1 MDVQAYL
8 RHFIGLLHRQY
19 EQALADLTEEQC
31 YFRPS
36 ATTNHI
42 AFTAWHWVRTEDN
55 VINFALQRRP
65 TVWLERG
72 LDTAWGLP
80 KAAQGTGM
88 PREEAQALRLP
99 SIAVFLDY
107 ARAVWAATD
116 RYLDTVTPEELSR
129 IDPDPAHRDAAVT
142 PPDRTDHA
150 TRNSTRRNWPSAHRT
165 ESSPKPG
172 VSLGSTLKR
181 ITASPEGAAAT
192 ATGMNRNVPPLGT
205 LTPPAHT

>member
-8 RHFIGLLHRQY
+8 RHFVGLLHQQY
-19 EQALADLTEEQC
+19 EQALADLTEDQF

-88 PREEAQALRLP
+88 PREEAHALRVP
-99 SIAVFLDY
+99 SVAAFLDY

-116 RYLDTVTPEELSR
+116 RYLDAVTPEELSR
-129 IDPDPAHRDAAVT
+129 ITRVNPFGEIPVLQAIGQTVIAHGNQ
-142 PPDRTDHA
+142 H
-150 TRNSTRRNWPSAHRT
+150 
-165 ESSPKPG
+165 
-172 VSLGSTLKR
+172 LGEIWLIR
-181 ITASPEGAAAT
+181 EMQGL
-192 ATGMNRNVPPLGT
+192 TGIGM
-205 LTPPAHT
+205 